1 MTGATLAHDDSR
13 MLSAV
18 TCAYGLGIFLG
29 INLKLFVMWQKRN
42 EVKAVPEPVEGAP
55 ARRSRFG
62 RPLRAKA

>member
-1 MTGATLAHDDSR
+1 MIY
-13 MLSAV
+13 V
-18 TCAYGLGIFLG
+18 IFLG
-29 INLKLFVMWQKRN
+29 INLKLFVMWQKRH